1 MLYDSE
7 GEKAYEGFRI
17 GNVSVCY
24 GIRYYS
30 DIQKVEYEGAWC
42 EGKRWGTGIQ
52 YDRNGNTVFEGEWM
66 DDKKEM
72 EKKMVLSEKNQLL
85 HNHIEELI
93 VSNNSCNGRE
103 WSVLDLSFMFN
114 LRVFEVG
121 DDCFENLKDLKVIGL
136 NELERVMIGKR
147 CFRKNNTPSDGHFY
161 VKKCKKLKELLID
174 PYSFDNCSLC
184 EIENDDCLEVISI
197 GSYEEWQSVFRYASL
212 IVRSSFIGM
221 K

>member
-1 MLYDSE
+1 M
-7 GEKAYEGFRI
+7 
-17 GNVSVCY
+17 
-24 GIRYYS
+24 
-30 DIQKVEYEGAWC
+30 
-42 EGKRWGTGIQ
+42 
-52 YDRNGNTVFEGEWM
+52 
-66 DDKKEM
+66 
-72 EKKMVLSEKNQLL
+72 
-85 HNHIEELI
+85 
-93 VSNNSCNGRE
+93 
-103 WSVLDLSFMFN
+103 
-114 LRVFEVG
+114 
-121 DDCFENLKDLKVIGL
+121 IGL

-147 CFRKNNTPSDGHFY
+147 CFRKNNTPADGHFY